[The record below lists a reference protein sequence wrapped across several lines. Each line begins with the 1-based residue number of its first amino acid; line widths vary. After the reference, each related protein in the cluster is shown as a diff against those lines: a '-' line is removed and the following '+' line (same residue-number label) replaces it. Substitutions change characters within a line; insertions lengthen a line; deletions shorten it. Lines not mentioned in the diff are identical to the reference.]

1 MTRCAFALTILLVT
15 MQSPSRETWYE
26 KALRRIN
33 PDNVDFG
40 SRWEERKRA
49 ILDQLGNRYFQYGLG
64 TTAAIVVLLTVTC
77 VQRVSHKRA
86 LDLAARS
93 IADVLRHDEY
103 SRKAAREAIRR
114 YNEHIEA
121 CNRIIEA
128 SQDGPSKSLSD
139 AESELQ
145 HVRKELADT
154 REENKTLRNELAKK
168 QKIIAGMTPRE
179 TPVQDSQTQ
188 PVQTEMEFS
197 PAPYIERINT
207 LEKQLRA
214 EQRKNQ
220 NVKGTSVNDR
230 RA

>member
-1 MTRCAFALTILLVT
+1 MIRCVFALSVLLLS

-26 KALRRIN
+26 QALRRIN

-64 TTAAIVVLLTVTC
+64 ATAAIVVLLTVTC

-103 SRKAAREAIRR
+103 SRKTAREAIRR

-139 AESELQ
+139 GEAELQ
-145 HVRKELADT
+145 RVRKELADT
-154 REENKTLRNELAKK
+154 REENRTLRNDLAKK
-168 QKIIAGMTPRE
+168 QKIIAGITPKQ
-179 TPVQDSQTQ
+179 VDQ
-188 PVQTEMEFS
+188 PQPIQTEMEFS
-197 PAPYIERINT
+197 PAAYIERINT

-220 NVKGTSVNDR
+220 NLKGTSVNDR